1 MSYDLA
7 VWEGERPAD
16 DKTAGRLFNDLYDRF
31 LGGEDEE
38 PPSERIAAYVQAL
51 LER

>member
-16 DKTAGRLFNDLYDRF
+16 DKTAGQVFSRRRF
-31 LGGEDEE
+31 LWL
-38 PPSERIAAYVQAL
+38 SEWHESLRS
-51 LER
+51 

>member
-16 DKTAGRLFNDLYDRF
+16 EKTAGQVFNNLYDRYID
-31 LGGEDEE
+31 GEVKE
-38 PPSERIAAYVQAL
+38 PPVRTDSSLHERAA
-51 LER
+51 

>member
-16 DKTAGRLFNDLYDRF
+16 DKAAGRVFSDLHDRYIDGEVEAV
-31 LGGEDEE
+31 GGN
-38 PPSERIAAYVQAL
+38 R
-51 LER
+51 

>member
-16 DKTAGRLFNDLYDRF
+16 DKTAGRVFKDRVCT
-31 LGGEDEE
+31 LTGVIDDHGRD
-38 PPSERIAAYVQAL
+38 IK
-51 LER
+51 